1 MRNAHGRQILYLSL
15 IENLPFPIKLI
26 ARKNFRIFQ
35 IKQQEN
41 LLQNEDNK
49 EWIPTNPDY
58 DPNKPM
64 QVGGQA
70 VIEGVMMRAP
80 GSVATAVRRANGQ
93 IVVQQQNYKSVTEKY
108 RWLNVP
114 ILRGAVGLID
124 MMYLGIKTLNFS
136 AEIALLDAETKELK
150 SNGKEDGNKPGN
162 KTKTQSKFALAA
174 TLVFA
179 LALGIGIFFIVPL
192 YLTTKIFAVEQTAV
206 TFNLVAGA
214 IRITILLLYMTGISL
229 MKDIQQL
236 FRYHGAEHKSVFA
249 YELKGTLV
257 PDAVIHYSRFHPR
270 CGTSFLLIVAFVAIL
285 SFSLLDSIL
294 LTFLTS
300 LTLPI
305 RLLTHLPFIP
315 IVGGLAYEIIK
326 FSAKH
331 GTTWWGKTFIAPGLW
346 LQHITTKEPTES
358 QIEVALI
365 ALKCALGQEDPSK
378 YILQPDPAMIS
389 TNSFSVKA

>member
-1 MRNAHGRQILYLSL
+1 MQN
-15 IENLPFPIKLI
+15 
-26 ARKNFRIFQ
+26 
-35 IKQQEN
+35 QE
-41 LLQNEDNK
+41 NK

-93 IVVQQQNYKSVTEKY
+93 IIVQYQSYKSVTEKY
-108 RWLNVP
+108 TWLNVP

-136 AEIALLDAETKELK
+136 AEIAMLDAETKEAK
-150 SNGKEDGNKPGN
+150 SNDKTDGTNSKS
-162 KTKTQSKFALAA
+162 KTKTQSKLALVA

-179 LALGIGIFFIVPL
+179 LALGIGIFFVVPL
-192 YLTTKIFAVEQTAV
+192 YLTTKVFAIEQTAIA
-206 TFNLVAGA
+206 FNLVAGA
-214 IRITILLLYMTGISL
+214 IRITILLLYMAGISL

-249 YELKGTLV
+249 YELKGALL
-257 PDAVIHYSRFHPR
+257 PSSVIKYSRFHPR

-285 SFSLLDSIL
+285 SFSLLDALL

-300 LTLPI
+300 ITLPI

-331 GTTWWGKTFIAPGLW
+331 GTTWWGRILIAPGLW
-346 LQHITTKEPTES
+346 LQHITTKEPTEP
-358 QIEVALI
+358 QLEVALV
-365 ALKCALGQEDPSK
+365 ALKCALRQEDPAK
-378 YILQPDPAMIS
+378 YILQEDPVTVSSMIS
-389 TNSFSVKA
+389 SSNV

>member
-1 MRNAHGRQILYLSL
+1 
-15 IENLPFPIKLI
+15 
-26 ARKNFRIFQ
+26 
-35 IKQQEN
+35 
-41 LLQNEDNK
+41 
-49 EWIPTNPDY
+49 
-58 DPNKPM
+58 
-64 QVGGQA
+64 
-70 VIEGVMMRAP
+70 
-80 GSVATAVRRANGQ
+80 
-93 IVVQQQNYKSVTEKY
+93 
-108 RWLNVP
+108 
-114 ILRGAVGLID
+114 LRGAVGLID

-162 KTKTQSKFALAA
+162 KTKAQSKFALAA

-214 IRITILLLYMTGISL
+214 IRITILLLYMAGISL

-249 YELKGTLV
+249 YELKGALV
-257 PDAVIHYSRFHPR
+257 PDSVIHYSRFHPR

-285 SFSLLDSIL
+285 SFSLLDALL

-331 GTTWWGKTFIAPGLW
+331 GTTWWGKTLIAPGLW
-346 LQHITTKEPTES
+346 LQHITTKEPTEP

-365 ALKCALGQEDPSK
+365 ALKCALGQDDPSK

>member
-1 MRNAHGRQILYLSL
+1 MQN
-15 IENLPFPIKLI
+15 
-26 ARKNFRIFQ
+26 
-35 IKQQEN
+35 QE
-41 LLQNEDNK
+41 NK

-93 IVVQQQNYKSVTEKY
+93 IVVQQQKYSSVTEKY
-108 RWLNVP
+108 KWLNVP
-114 ILRGAVGLID
+114 ILRGAVGLVD

-136 AEIALLDAETKELK
+136 AEIAMLDSETQEAK
-150 SNGKEDGNKPGN
+150 SKKKPDEN
-162 KTKTQSKFALAA
+162 NSEKKIKTQSRLALAA

-179 LALGIGIFFIVPL
+179 LALGVGIFFVVPL
-192 YLTTKIFAVEQTAV
+192 YLTTEVFAIEQTAM

-214 IRITILLLYMTGISL
+214 IRITILLLYMSVISL

-249 YELKGTLV
+249 YELKGLLV
-257 PDAVIHYSRFHPR
+257 PDSVKYYSRFHPR
-270 CGTSFLLIVAFVAIL
+270 CGTSFLLIVAFVSII
-285 SFSLLDSIL
+285 SFSLLDALL
-294 LTFLTS
+294 LTFLTKIS
-300 LTLPI
+300 LPI

-315 IVGGLAYEIIK
+315 IVGGLAYELIK

-331 GTTWWGKTFIAPGLW
+331 SSTWWGKMLIAPGLW

-358 QIEVALI
+358 QLEVALV
-365 ALKCALGQEDPSK
+365 ALKCALGQEDPAK
-378 YILQPDPAMIS
+378 YILQPNPTPLLSMVESGI
-389 TNSFSVKA
+389 V

>member
-1 MRNAHGRQILYLSL
+1 
-15 IENLPFPIKLI
+15 
-26 ARKNFRIFQ
+26 
-35 IKQQEN
+35 
-41 LLQNEDNK
+41 LQSQDNK

-214 IRITILLLYMTGISL
+214 IRITILLLYMAGISL

-285 SFSLLDSIL
+285 SFSLLDAIL

>member
-1 MRNAHGRQILYLSL
+1 LQ
-15 IENLPFPIKLI
+15 K
-26 ARKNFRIFQ
+26 
-35 IKQQEN
+35 QEN
-41 LLQNEDNK
+41 N

-80 GSVATAVRRANGQ
+80 GAVATAVRRANGQ
-93 IVVQQQNYKSVTEKY
+93 IVVQQQAYQSVTEKY
-108 RWLNVP
+108 KWLNVP

-136 AEIALLDAETKELK
+136 AEVAMHDAEAEEAKNNVNAGDNHTEQ
-150 SNGKEDGNKPGN
+150 
-162 KTKTQSKFALAA
+162 KTKSQSNLALVA

-179 LALGIGIFFIVPL
+179 LTLGIGIFFIVPL
-192 YLTTKIFAVEQTAV
+192 YVTTKVFSIEQTAI
-206 TFNLVAGA
+206 TFNLVAGG
-214 IRITILLLYMTGISL
+214 IRITILLLYMAGISL

-249 YELKGTLV
+249 YELKGVLV
-257 PDAVIHYSRFHPR
+257 PNSVTRYSRFHPR

-285 SFSLLDSIL
+285 SFSLLDALL

-300 LTLPI
+300 ITLPI
-305 RLLTHLPFIP
+305 RLATHLPFIP
-315 IVGGLAYEIIK
+315 IVGGLAYEVIK

-331 GTTWWGKTFIAPGLW
+331 GTTWWGKIIIAPGLW

-358 QIEVALI
+358 QIEVALV
-365 ALKCALGQEDPSK
+365 ALKCALGLEDPLK
-378 YILQPDPAMIS
+378 FVLQAEPVTAPS
-389 TNSFSVKA
+389 ESLSSNV

>member
-1 MRNAHGRQILYLSL
+1 MQN
-15 IENLPFPIKLI
+15 
-26 ARKNFRIFQ
+26 
-35 IKQQEN
+35 QE
-41 LLQNEDNK
+41 NK

-70 VIEGVMMRAP
+70 VLEGVMMRAP
-80 GSVATAVRRANGQ
+80 SSVATAVRRANGQ
-93 IVVQQQNYKSVTEKY
+93 IVVQYQKYKSVTEKY
-108 RWLNVP
+108 KWLNVP

-136 AEIALLDAETKELK
+136 AEIAMRDAESEKTKDDSK
-150 SNGKEDGNKPGN
+150 SDGNGSKNKP
-162 KTKTQSKFALAA
+162 KTQSKLALAA

-192 YLTTKIFAVEQTAV
+192 YLTTKIFAIEQTAMM
-206 TFNLVAGA
+206 FNLVAGA
-214 IRITILLLYMTGISL
+214 IRISILLLYMAGISL

-249 YELKGTLV
+249 YELKAALI
-257 PDAVIHYSRFHPR
+257 PDSVIKYSRFHPR
-270 CGTSFLLIVAFVAIL
+270 CGTSFLIIVAFVAIL
-285 SFSLLDSIL
+285 SFSFLDALL
-294 LTFLTS
+294 LTFIARI
-300 LTLPI
+300 TLAV
-305 RLLTHLPFIP
+305 RLMTHLPFIP

-331 GTTWWGKTFIAPGLW
+331 VTTWWGRILIAPGLW
-346 LQHITTKEPTES
+346 LQHITTKEPTEP
-358 QIEVALI
+358 QIEVALV

-378 YILQPDPAMIS
+378 YILQPNPITAFSTSIS
-389 TNSFSVKA
+389 SKA

>member
-1 MRNAHGRQILYLSL
+1 
-15 IENLPFPIKLI
+15 
-26 ARKNFRIFQ
+26 
-35 IKQQEN
+35 
-41 LLQNEDNK
+41 LQNQDNK

-93 IVVQQQNYKSVTEKY
+93 IVVQQQNYKSVIEKY
-108 RWLNVP
+108 RRLNVP
-114 ILRGAVGLID
+114 IVRGAIGLID

-136 AEIALLDAETKELK
+136 AEIAMLDAESNELK
-150 SNGKEDGNKPGN
+150 SNGNRDGKNPEN
-162 KTKTQSKFALAA
+162 KTKTQSKLALAA

-214 IRITILLLYMTGISL
+214 IRITLLLLYMTGISF

-257 PDAVIHYSRFHPR
+257 PESVIHFSRFHPR

-285 SFSLLDSIL
+285 SFSLLDALL

-300 LTLPI
+300 LTLPL

-331 GTTWWGKTFIAPGLW
+331 GTTLWGKTLITPGLW

-378 YILQPDPAMIS
+378 YTLQPDPAINS
-389 TNSFSVKA
+389 TTPFSVKA